1 MVKYNLIIVYLT
13 LLHTIYYDISHDC
26 MSFKVSLHTL
36 QHCLLVCQWG
46 SPARRSSCCSGGHDQ
61 ERSMPPPLHQPA
73 WQRVHWQ
80 HLVAPPDGGDGRQ
93 AAERAQSPGMKSAG
107 PAGECRLK
115 TPRAEQE
122 PDSPLMYAGLQEPG
136 TLIQAGDHGSS
147 QLGCSNTTVLLL
159 IDGAAPVN
167 IIYGRGS
174 AALPGRVRPPSTP

>member
-1 MVKYNLIIVYLT
+1 MHVIQGFFTYLAA
-13 LLHTIYYDISHDC
+13 LSAGLSR
-26 MSFKVSLHTL
+26 
-36 QHCLLVCQWG
+36 G

-61 ERSMPPPLHQPA
+61 ERSMPPPHQPA
-73 WQRVHWQ
+73 WQRVQWQ

-93 AAERAQSPGMKSAG
+93 AAERAQSRGMKSVG

-122 PDSPLMYAGLQEPG
+122 PDSPLMCAGLQEPG

>member
-1 MVKYNLIIVYLT
+1 MVKYNLIIVYST

-36 QHCLLVCQWG
+36 QHCLLVCQG
-46 SPARRSSCCSGGHDQ
+46 GLQLGGAHAVRGAMTKSGQ
-61 ERSMPPPLHQPA
+61 CPPPLHQPA
-73 WQRVHWQ
+73 WQRVQWQ

-93 AAERAQSPGMKSAG
+93 AAERAQSRGMKSAG

-122 PDSPLMYAGLQEPG
+122 PDSPLMCAGLQEPG